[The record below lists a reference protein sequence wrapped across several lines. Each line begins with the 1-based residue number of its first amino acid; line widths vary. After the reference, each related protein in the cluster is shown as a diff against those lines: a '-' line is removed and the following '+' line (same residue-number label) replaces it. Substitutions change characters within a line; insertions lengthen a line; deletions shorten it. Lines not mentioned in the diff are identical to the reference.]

1 MPSSH
6 SNRSPRF
13 ERTDVRPIRITKR
26 DVQIIGHVFEHRFL
40 HSRQIIDL
48 LGKGHSRQHLLR
60 RLRLLFHH
68 RYLDRP
74 PAQIQY
80 YRRGGSRPM
89 VYALGDR
96 GADVLSEKRGVLR
109 GKIRWQKKNRSV
121 GRVFMEHTLK
131 VADFMVELVCAC
143 RKHPTLSLIPQPA
156 LLQDIPEPTR
166 KRATRGESPFY
177 WRVQLGEE
185 EAAEDVGVVPDQ
197 IFALEKT
204 DRPAGRNRSYF
215 FLEVD
220 RATMSVLT
228 KNLSKSSIYKKLRGY
243 LATWK
248 AGVHEERFGFSNMRT
263 LFATTS
269 GERVEN
275 FAHAAEHAF
284 ADQRAPSRRGK
295 VFLFASQPELS
306 RENLLTYEWQN
317 PIDDSGVAIGQ

>member
-1 MPSSH
+1 
-6 SNRSPRF
+6 
-13 ERTDVRPIRITKR
+13 
-26 DVQIIGHVFEHRFL
+26 VQIIGHVFEHRFL

-48 LGKGHSRQHLLR
+48 LGEGHSRQHLLR

-68 RYLDRP
+68 RYLDRL

-89 VYALGDR
+89 AYALGDR
-96 GADVLSEKRGVLR
+96 GADVLSEKRGVPR

-131 VADFMVELVCAC
+131 VADFMVELACAC
-143 RKHPTLSLIPQPA
+143 RQHPTLSLIPQPA
-156 LLQDIPEPTR
+156 LLQDVPERTR
-166 KRATRGESPFY
+166 KRATRGENPFY

-197 IFALEKT
+197 MFAIEHANSSTKR
-204 DRPAGRNRSYF
+204 DRSYF

-228 KNLSKSSIYKKLRGY
+228 KSLSKSSIYKKLRAY

-248 AGVHEERFGFSNMRT
+248 GGVHEERFGFSNMRT

-269 GERVEN
+269 SERADN
-275 FAHAAEHAF
+275 FAHAAKHAL

-295 VFLFASQPELS
+295 VFLFASQPERS
-306 RENLLTYEWQN
+306 RENLLTHEWQN
-317 PIDDSGVAIGQ
+317 PVDDSGVAIGQ